1 MINFADIIISMKNQ
15 IPNSITILS
24 LVLACLAIILTFE
37 GEIAIAAYLL
47 IGSCVCDFL
56 DGFAARALKVNNPI
70 GKEIDS
76 LVDMIAFGVAPAM
89 LMYQITKIAQE
100 TQQIQLLIDFPW
112 IHYIVFVIPAISAIR
127 LAKFNIDT
135 RQTTSFIGLAVPAH
149 AAFYIFC
156 SILFIYP
163 ELPQIINVSGIVTPI
178 ISNPLI
184 MLTFCILLS
193 IMLVVEVPM
202 FSLKFK
208 NLKWKDNALPFT
220 FVFLWFGMLIL
231 INIVAMPMII
241 IFYILWSIVLNI
253 KNKSNSIS
261 V

>member
-1 MINFADIIISMKNQ
+1 MRNQ
-15 IPNSITILS
+15 IPNAITILS
-24 LVLACLAIILTFE
+24 LLLSCLAIILTFE

-47 IGSCVCDFL
+47 IGSCICDFL

-89 LMYQITKIAQE
+89 LMYQITKMAQE

-112 IHYIVFVIPAISAIR
+112 IHYIVFVIPALSAIR
-127 LAKFNIDT
+127 LAIFNIDT

-149 AAFYIFC
+149 ASFYIFC
-156 SILFIYP
+156 SLLFVYP
-163 ELPQIINVSGIVTPI
+163 DLPKIINVSSLVTSIV
-178 ISNPLI
+178 SNPLI
-184 MLTFCILLS
+184 MLASTILLS

-208 NLKWKDNALPFT
+208 NLKWKDNKLPFT
-220 FVFLWFGMLIL
+220 FVLLWLGMLL
-231 INIVAMPMII
+231 LMNIVAMPMIVL
-241 IFYILWSIVLNI
+241 FYIIWSIFLNV
-253 KNKSNSIS
+253 KNNANSIS

>member
-1 MINFADIIISMKNQ
+1 MRNQ
-15 IPNSITILS
+15 IPNAITILS
-24 LVLACLAIILTFE
+24 LLLSCLAIILTFE

-89 LMYQITKIAQE
+89 LMYQITKLAQE

-112 IHYIVFVIPAISAIR
+112 LHYIVFVIPAFSAIR
-127 LAKFNIDT
+127 LAKFNVDT

-149 AAFYIFC
+149 ASFYIFC
-156 SILFIYP
+156 SLLFVYP
-163 ELPQIINVSGIVTPI
+163 DLSQIIDVSALVNPI
-178 ISNPLI
+178 IANPLFL
-184 MLTFCILLS
+184 LTMCILLS
-193 IMLVVEVPM
+193 IMLVAEVPM

-220 FVFLWFGMLIL
+220 FILLWLGMFIFM
-231 INIVAMPMII
+231 NIVAMPMIV
-241 IFYILWSIVLNI
+241 IFYITWSIILNF
-253 KNKSNSIS
+253 KNKSNPIS
-261 V
+261 A

>member
-1 MINFADIIISMKNQ
+1 MKNQ

-37 GEIAIAAYLL
+37 GELAIAAYLL
-47 IGSCVCDFL
+47 IGSCVCDFF

-89 LMYQITKIAQE
+89 LIYQVTKIAQE
-100 TQQIQLLIDFPW
+100 TQQVQLLINFPW
-112 IHYIVFVIPAISAIR
+112 LHYIVFVIPTFSAIR

-135 RQTTSFIGLAVPAH
+135 RQTSSFIGLAVPAH
-149 AAFYIFC
+149 AAFYIF
-156 SILFIYP
+156 SSLLFIYP
-163 ELPQIINVSGIVTPI
+163 DLPKIVNVSDFVTPI
-178 ISNPLI
+178 VSNPII
-184 MLTFCILLS
+184 MLVLSILLS

-208 NLKWKDNALPFT
+208 NMKWKDNKLPFT
-220 FVFLWFGMLIL
+220 FILLWFVMLIFL
-231 INIVAMPMII
+231 NIVAMPAII
-241 IFYILWSIVLNI
+241 ILYILWSIILNF
-253 KNKSNSIS
+253 KNKSNP
-261 V
+261 VNA

>member
-1 MINFADIIISMKNQ
+1 MKNQ

-37 GEIAIAAYLL
+37 GRLDIAAYLL

-56 DGFAARALKVNNPI
+56 DGFTARALKVNNPI

-89 LMYQITKIAQE
+89 LMYQVTKIAQE

-112 IHYIVFVIPAISAIR
+112 LHYIVFVIPAFSAIR

-135 RQTTSFIGLAVPAH
+135 RQTSSFIGLAVPAH
-149 AAFYIFC
+149 ASFYIFC
-156 SILFIYP
+156 TLLFIYP
-163 ELPQIINVSGIVTPI
+163 DLPKIINVSSIITPI
-178 ISNPLI
+178 VSNPI
-184 MLTFCILLS
+184 TMLVFCVFLS
-193 IMLVVEVPM
+193 IMLIAEVPM

-208 NLKWKDNALPFT
+208 NMKWKDNALPFT
-220 FVFLWFGMLIL
+220 FILLWFVMLIFM
-231 INIVAMPMII
+231 NIVAMPTIVI
-241 IFYILWSIVLNI
+241 LYIVWSIILNF
-253 KNKSNSIS
+253 KNKSNTITA
-261 V
+261 

>member
-1 MINFADIIISMKNQ
+1 MKNQ
-15 IPNSITILS
+15 IPNTITILS

-37 GEIAIAAYLL
+37 GQLAIAAYLL

-89 LMYQITKIAQE
+89 LMYQVTKIAQE

-112 IHYIVFVIPAISAIR
+112 LHYIVFVIPAFSAIR

-135 RQTTSFIGLAVPAH
+135 RQTNSFIGLAVPAH

-156 SILFIYP
+156 TLLFIYP
-163 ELPQIINVSGIVTPI
+163 DLPKIINVSDMVTPVV
-178 ISNPLI
+178 SNPII
-184 MLTFCILLS
+184 MLVFCILFS
-193 IMLVVEVPM
+193 IMLLAEVPM
-202 FSLKFK
+202 FSFKFK
-208 NLKWKDNALPFT
+208 TMKWKDNTLPFT
-220 FVFLWFGMLIL
+220 FILLWFTMLIFM
-231 INIVAMPMII
+231 NIVAMPII
-241 IFYILWSIVLNI
+241 VILYVIWSIILNF
-253 KNKSNSIS
+253 KNKSNTITA
-261 V
+261 

>member
-1 MINFADIIISMKNQ
+1 MKNQ
-15 IPNSITILS
+15 IPNAITILS
-24 LVLACLAIILTFE
+24 LLLSCLAIILTFE
-37 GEIAIAAYLL
+37 NQLAIAAYLL
-47 IGSCVCDFL
+47 IGSCICDFL

-89 LMYQITKIAQE
+89 LLYQVSKMAQE

-112 IHYIVFVIPAISAIR
+112 LHYIVFVIPAFSAIR
-127 LAKFNIDT
+127 LAKFNVDT

-149 AAFYIFC
+149 ASFYIF
-156 SILFIYP
+156 ITLLFIYP
-163 ELPQIINVSGIVTPI
+163 DLPKIINVSNIVTPVV
-178 ISNPLI
+178 SNPIVLLI
-184 MLTFCILLS
+184 TSMLLS

-208 NLKWKDNALPFT
+208 NLKWKDNALPFS
-220 FVFLWFGMLIL
+220 FILLWFGMLIFM
-231 INIVAMPMII
+231 NIVAMPMIV

-253 KNKSNSIS
+253 KAKSNPIS
-261 V
+261 A